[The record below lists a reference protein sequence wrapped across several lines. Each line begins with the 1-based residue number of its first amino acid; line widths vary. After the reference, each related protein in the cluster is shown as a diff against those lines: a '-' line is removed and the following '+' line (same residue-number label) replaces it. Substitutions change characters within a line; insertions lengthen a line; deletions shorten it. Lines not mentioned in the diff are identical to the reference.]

1 MGEGYNFV
9 CPGEDH
15 IMVTDDGAASDRAD
29 ANFFLRSLLSA
40 VAAVIDI
47 FILTVKFLVDGI
59 CTFLIIGMFHPIVV
73 KAEYYWSTR
82 CWWLF
87 LFLGW
92 PSSAFPAAEEAETK
106 E

>member
-59 CTFLIIGMFHPIVV
+59 CQSQCGAAGSVYLQIVV
-73 KAEYYWSTR
+73 
-82 CWWLF
+82 L
-87 LFLGW
+87 LHNLHI
-92 PSSAFPAAEEAETK
+92 EACVGQHSGSFFQK
-106 E
+106 L